1 MLLQSLT
8 LLSIVTDLEISR
20 CFKELI
26 SHLHILIRITKFDW
40 ISRYS
45 EYNHWIQNYLNYSG
59 LNLSILLI
67 SLDKEAKIFCLP
79 QCLLNFLTKLFMM
92 PITRNTKDLPIENT
106 LFHHMNLNW
115 AKVFSSSCSFR
126 ILPLLSHQGCSPKG
140 RLKRIYSLHTI
151 KSPTIMLA
159 FDVDNFAIEK
169 EIIGK
174 EPIIQTSP
182 KKYR

>member
-1 MLLQSLT
+1 MILIIITPDHTRREFRPFSIRMSQILERGRILFIFSQAFFTKFYMLLQSLT

-92 PITRNTKDLPIENT
+92 SITRNTKDLPIENT

-115 AKVFSSSCSFR
+115 AKVFNSSFSF
-126 ILPLLSHQGCSPKG
+126 ILLPFL
-140 RLKRIYSLHTI
+140 
-151 KSPTIMLA
+151 
-159 FDVDNFAIEK
+159 
-169 EIIGK
+169 
-174 EPIIQTSP
+174 
-182 KKYR
+182 